1 MKLATLGHTNPFRV
15 TLSQPEG
22 RYSHSTPHISPRT
35 HARNERSVRSF
46 GPRREHACDL
56 AIRSSARTSE
66 QHESARWRE
75 NVAARLARTWAR
87 TCERPCTGGNCQ
99 NSSLAWCTP
108 QARCSARVALIS
120 ACQALFT
127 LSRTRFC
134 APAAGA
140 RQRREKRRSTGHP
153 DAIRRRGVRDIRGRN
168 WRHSRKRAVSGPQPH
183 RDHRDASLG
192 R

>member
-1 MKLATLGHTNPFRV
+1 MCAAFLFLSFFTADPFVRPSENQEGLA
-15 TLSQPEG
+15 SKG
-22 RYSHSTPHISPRT
+22 RYSHSTHHSSSRT
-35 HARNERSVRSF
+35 HARNERTVRSF
-46 GPRREHACDL
+46 GPRERPCHSFVGTNV
-56 AIRSSARTSE
+56 R

-75 NVAARLARTWAR
+75 NVAARLARTWTR

-99 NSSLAWCTP
+99 NSSLAWCAP

-168 WRHSRKRAVSGPQPH
+168 
-183 RDHRDASLG
+183 
-192 R
+192 

>member
-1 MKLATLGHTNPFRV
+1 MAAAAVYGRFGVAAFIILRAGTAIRLTTPRPERTLETN
-15 TLSQPEG
+15 
-22 RYSHSTPHISPRT
+22 
-35 HARNERSVRSF
+35 ARFVRSD
-46 GPRREHACDL
+46 RARDL

-99 NSSLAWCTP
+99 NSSLAWCAP

-153 DAIRRRGVRDIRGRN
+153 GAIRRRGVRDIRGRN

-183 RDHRDASLG
+183 QDHRDASLG

>member
-1 MKLATLGHTNPFRV
+1 MLPFVRAGTAIRLPRPLPERTLETN
-15 TLSQPEG
+15 
-22 RYSHSTPHISPRT
+22 
-35 HARNERSVRSF
+35 ARFVRSDR
-46 GPRREHACDL
+46 GERL
-56 AIRSSARTSE
+56 AIRSFVGTNVRATRIGPIG
-66 QHESARWRE
+66 RWRE

-99 NSSLAWCTP
+99 NSSLAWCAP